1 MFIKKDLRKVDEILA
16 DPNDSRDILK
26 LAKRPAEFNGGI
38 SILCRDS
45 RSLLNLRVLNLYD
58 NALTN
63 LNGIGILAN
72 SPVEEI
78 NLGNN
83 SLSILPLE
91 FSSLKT
97 IRRLWLEDNDFEDF
111 PVGVC
116 ALHGLTSLRLS
127 GNKLK
132 TVPESIA
139 NLRQLDTLAL
149 DNNEF
154 LYFPREILE
163 LKELKNL
170 WIRQN
175 SIVELPNDLSLLERL
190 EVLSVSSNKLLALPE
205 CVSMMFSLK
214 HIYANGNSITSTDD
228 GLPTGLCQLKNLKT
242 LNMANNAIE
251 KLPLDWFSLWGPL
264 NIESGD
270 FEGAKALGLV
280 IQLAGNSCF

>member
-1 MFIKKDLRKVDEILA
+1 MSLIESQ
-16 DPNDSRDILK
+16 SRLIRTF
-26 LAKRPAEFNGGI
+26 RPAEFNGGI

-163 LKELKNL
+163 LKG
-170 WIRQN
+170 IYTY
-175 SIVELPNDLSLLERL
+175 IV
-190 EVLSVSSNKLLALPE
+190 V
-205 CVSMMFSLK
+205 FSLV
-214 HIYANGNSITSTDD
+214 HLHTCLTVDHR
-228 GLPTGLCQLKNLKT
+228 
-242 LNMANNAIE
+242 IE
-251 KLPLDWFSLWGPL
+251 KPVDS
-264 NIESGD
+264 
-270 FEGAKALGLV
+270 AKF
-280 IQLAGNSCF
+280 NSRTTE